1 MPTNEETLEAMHHD
15 KEMETAWSGNA
26 PIDKCRKIA
35 AEALGVSVESTYV
48 VMFSF
53 VLGNFKA
60 LCSSSEMHDTH
71 GHYIEVVFDGVKN
84 RYYVVHYEE
93 SFRDIEFDTL
103 EQ

>member
-1 MPTNEETLEAMHHD
+1 MTTNEETLEAMQHD
-15 KEMETAWSGNA
+15 KKMETAWSRNT

-35 AEALGVSVESTYV
+35 ANALGVSLESTYV

-53 VLGNFKA
+53 ILGNFKA

-93 SFRDIEFDTL
+93 SFRSVEYDN
-103 EQ
+103 